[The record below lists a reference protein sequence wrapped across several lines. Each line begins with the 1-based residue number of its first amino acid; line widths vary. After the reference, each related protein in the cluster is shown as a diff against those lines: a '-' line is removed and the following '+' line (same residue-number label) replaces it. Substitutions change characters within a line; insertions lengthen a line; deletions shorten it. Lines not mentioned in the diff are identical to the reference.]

1 MTAPSEKPPRL
12 FARIAAAA
20 LLLGLLGFLVTAQ
33 SGSKTPASP
42 PGSAEADAPAPAEP
56 FGPQPAPPDPSL
68 VALLDGLTVGA
79 EVNGW
84 KVVNFYP
91 TNESVVWVEL
101 QKGEVFFSVGIGPKG
116 TGKPPPPIQTET
128 YEVGYG
134 MPRPRN
140 AGIPTQEMTAAAE
153 LVAARIRKREKEVP
167 RPEGVWGRGS
177 AGPSEAPKR

>member
-20 LLLGLLGFLVTAQ
+20 LLLGVLGFLVTAQ
-33 SGSKTPASP
+33 SSSSNPPPPPA
-42 PGSAEADAPAPAEP
+42 GSAEADVPAPAEA
-56 FGPQPAPPDPSL
+56 FGPAPAPPDPTL
-68 VALLDGLTVGA
+68 VALLDGLTVGT

-101 QKGEVFFSVGIGPKG
+101 QRREIFFSVGIGPKG
-116 TGKPPPPIQTET
+116 TGKPPPPIQTES

-134 MPRPRN
+134 MPRPRD
-140 AGIPTQEMTAAAE
+140 AVIPTQEMTAAAE
-153 LVAARIRKREKEVP
+153 QVAARIRKREKEVP
-167 RPEGVWGRGS
+167 RPKGL
-177 AGPSEAPKR
+177 

>member
-12 FARIAAAA
+12 FARIAAAT
-20 LLLGLLGFLVTAQ
+20 LLLGILGFLVAAQ
-33 SGSKTPASP
+33 SDPSAPTPSATPAGGETP
-42 PGSAEADAPAPAEP
+42 PPAEA
-56 FGPQPAPPDPSL
+56 FGPSPAPPDAAL
-68 VALLDGLTVGA
+68 VVLLDGLTVGH

-116 TGKPPPPIQTET
+116 KGKPPPPIQTES

-140 AGIPTQEMTAAAE
+140 AGISQQEMTAAAE
-153 LVAARIRKREKEVP
+153 YVAARIRKREKEVP
-167 RPEGVWGRGS
+167 RPKGL
-177 AGPSEAPKR
+177 

>member
-12 FARIAAAA
+12 FARIAAAV
-20 LLLGLLGFLVTAQ
+20 LLLGVFAFLVAAQ
-33 SGSKTPASP
+33 SSPSGPASP
-42 PGSAEADAPAPAEP
+42 PAGAEAEAPAPAEP
-56 FGPQPAPPDPSL
+56 FGPAPAPPDPAL
-68 VALLDGLTVGA
+68 VALLDGLTVGS

-91 TNESVVWVEL
+91 TNESVVWMEL

-140 AGIPTQEMTAAAE
+140 AGIATQEMTAAAE
-153 LVAARIRKREKEVP
+153 QVATRIRKREKEVP
-167 RPEGVWGRGS
+167 RPKGL
-177 AGPSEAPKR
+177 